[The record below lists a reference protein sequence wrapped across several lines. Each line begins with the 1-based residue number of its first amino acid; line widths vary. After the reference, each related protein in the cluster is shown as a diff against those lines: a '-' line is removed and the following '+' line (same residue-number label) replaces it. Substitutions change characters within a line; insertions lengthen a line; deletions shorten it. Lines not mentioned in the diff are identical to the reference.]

1 MNKTLVILAAG
12 MGSRYGGLKQI
23 DTIGSNGES
32 IIDFTIYDAI
42 QAGFNKLVLII
53 RKEHEELFEEHLVKK
68 IRPFVQVEY
77 AYQDLKDIPNGIE
90 IPSDRTKPWGTSHAL
105 LACRNIL
112 KDEPFI
118 ICNADDYYGQDAF
131 KIVSEYFDNNKDN
144 EVYCMVGYKVENT
157 LSDNGTV
164 TRGVCQKD
172 QDSFLSHIDEKFLL
186 KWNKNHDG
194 VEYTENDKVY
204 SLDLGTPV
212 SMNFWGF
219 YPSVINKVKE
229 IFDKEIVEGIKT
241 NPLKYEAL
249 LPNYVGKLVD
259 ANNAKVKVLTSKDS
273 WFGVTYKE
281 DKQFVVDKI
290 QSFKNKGLYP
300 EDLWKK

>member
-68 IRPFVQVEY
+68 IRPFIKVEY
-77 AYQDLKDIPNGIE
+77 AYQELTDIPHDVT
-90 IPSDRTKPWGTSHAL
+90 IPADRTKPWGTSHAL
-105 LACRNIL
+105 LATRNIV
-112 KDEPFI
+112 KEEPFI
-118 ICNADDYYGQDAF
+118 ICNADDYYGKDAF
-131 KIVSEYFDNNKDN
+131 KIVSEFFDTNKDTN
-144 EVYCMVGYKVENT
+144 TYCMVGYKVENT

-164 TRGVCQKD
+164 TRGICNKD
-172 QDSFLSHIDEKFLL
+172 SNDNLTHIKETQDI
-186 KWNKNHDG
+186 KWNKDHNG
-194 VEYTENDKVY
+194 VECTDDNQTKV
-204 SLDLGTPV
+204 LNLGTPV

-219 YPSVINKVKE
+219 YPSIMSKIKE
-229 IFDKEIVEGIKT
+229 IFDNEISEGIKV

-249 LPNYVGKLVD
+249 LPNYVGQLINS
-259 ANNAKVKVLTSKDS
+259 NNSKVKVLTSKDS

-281 DKQFVVDKI
+281 DKPFVQNKI
-290 QSFKNKGLYP
+290 QSFKDQGLYP
-300 EDLWKK
+300 DNLWK

>member
-77 AYQDLKDIPNGIE
+77 AYQDLKDIPNGVE
-90 IPSDRTKPWGTSHAL
+90 IPSERTKPWGTSHAL

-118 ICNADDYYGQDAF
+118 ICNADDYYGKDAF
-131 KIVSEYFDNNKDN
+131 KIVSEYFDTNKDN
-144 EVYCMVGYKVENT
+144 NAYCMVGYKVENT

-172 QDSFLSHIDEKFLL
+172 NNNYLTHIKETQDI
-186 KWNKNHDG
+186 KWNKDHNG
-194 VEYTENDKVY
+194 VECTDDNKTV
-204 SLDLGTPV
+204 SLELGTPV

-219 YPSVINKVKE
+219 YPSVLNKVKD
-229 IFDKEIVEGIKT
+229 IFDKEIFEGIKVY
-241 NPLKYEAL
+241 PLKYEAL
-249 LPNYVGKLVD
+249 LPNYVGKLIE
-259 ANNAKVKVLTSKDS
+259 ANNSKVKVLTSKDS

-290 QSFKNKGLYP
+290 QSFKDKGLYP
-300 EDLWKK
+300 KDLWK

>member
-68 IRPFVQVEY
+68 IRPFIQVEY
-77 AYQDLKDIPNGIE
+77 AYQDIKDIPSDVE
-90 IPSDRTKPWGTSHAL
+90 IPQDRTKPWGTSHAL

-112 KDEPFI
+112 KEEPFI
-118 ICNADDYYGQDAF
+118 ICNADDYYGKDAF
-131 KIVSEYFDNNKDN
+131 KIVSEYFDTNKDIN
-144 EVYCMVGYKVENT
+144 SYCMVGYNVENT

-164 TRGVCQKD
+164 TRGVCQKN
-172 QDSFLSHIDEKFLL
+172 QDNFLTHIDEKFLI
-186 KWNKNHDG
+186 KWNKDHNG
-194 VEYTENDKVY
+194 VEYSENDKVCP
-204 SLDLGTPV
+204 LELGTPV

-219 YPSVINKVKE
+219 YPSIINKIKALFDRE
-229 IFDKEIVEGIKT
+229 IIEGIKT

-259 ANNAKVKVLTSKDS
+259 ANNSKVKVLTSKDS
-273 WFGVTYKE
+273 WFGITYKE
-281 DKQFVVDKI
+281 DKQFVVNKI
-290 QSFKNKGLYP
+290 QRFKDQGLYP
-300 EDLWKK
+300 ENLWKK

>member
-68 IRPFVQVEY
+68 VRPFIKVEY
-77 AYQDLKDIPNGIE
+77 AYQDLTDIPSNVT
-90 IPSDRTKPWGTSHAL
+90 IPQDRTKPWGTTHAL

-131 KIVSEYFDNNKDN
+131 KIVSEYFDNNKDDKA
-144 EVYCMVGYKVENT
+144 YCMVGYKVENT

-164 TRGVCQKD
+164 TRGICQKD
-172 QDSFLSHIDEKFLL
+172 NNGFLSHIAEKYEI
-186 KWNKNHDG
+186 KWNKDHNG
-194 VEYTENDKVY
+194 VEYTENNKLVT
-204 SLDLGTPV
+204 LELGTPV

-219 YPSVINKVKE
+219 YPSIINKMKE
-229 IFDKEIVEGIKT
+229 LFDKEIVDGVKA

-281 DKQFVVDKI
+281 DKPFVVDKI
-290 QSFKNKGLYP
+290 QSFKDKGLYP
-300 EDLWKK
+300 EDLWK

>member
-1 MNKTLVILAAG
+1 MKKTLVILAAG

-68 IRPFVQVEY
+68 IRPFIEVEY
-77 AYQDLKDIPNGIE
+77 AYQELTDV
-90 IPSDRTKPWGTSHAL
+90 PSDITIPQGRTKPWGTTHAVL
-105 LACRNIL
+105 SCRNIL

-118 ICNADDYYGQDAF
+118 ICNADDYYGKDAF
-131 KIVSEYFDNNKDN
+131 KIISKYFDENKDTN
-144 EVYCMVGYKVENT
+144 NYCMVGYEVKKT

-164 TRGVCQKD
+164 TRGICQKD
-172 QDSFLSHIDEKFLL
+172 SEGYLTHIKETQEI
-186 KWNKNHDG
+186 KWDKDHIG
-194 VEYTENDKVY
+194 VEYSDNGIVKP
-204 SLDLGTPV
+204 LDLTLPV

-219 YPSVINKVKE
+219 YPTIINKLKE
-229 IFDKEIVEGIKT
+229 IFDKEILEGIKT

-249 LPNYVGKLVD
+249 LPNYVGKLIE
-259 ANNAKVKVLTSKDS
+259 NNSSKVKVLTSIDS

-281 DKQFVVDKI
+281 DKPFVVDKI
-290 QSFKNKGLYP
+290 QSFKNNGLYP
-300 EDLWKK
+300 NNLWEK